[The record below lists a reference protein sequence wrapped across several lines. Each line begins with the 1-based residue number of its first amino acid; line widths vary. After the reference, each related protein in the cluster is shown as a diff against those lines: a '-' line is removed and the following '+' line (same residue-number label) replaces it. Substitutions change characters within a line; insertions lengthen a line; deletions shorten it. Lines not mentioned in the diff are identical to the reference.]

1 MAPIFWISGREFDAL
16 QDPIK
21 SEVGDAT
28 GRTKDVVGNNMTSF
42 GTIKLKA
49 DEAKGYAAYHFDKS
63 NSIKSETS
71 VNNSFTFIA
80 IYKRLEPTAAQGR
93 FFTSDSNNRY
103 FASWSQYADQWYSNE
118 WISNVGHQPA
128 DAAIEFNLGTVN
140 NGLKTMYDF
149 RRETMPT
156 GNSAG
161 DNEWG
166 RVLIGK
172 PLEVSDQ
179 AASVYVYEALV
190 FDRVLNAAEIQTV
203 KKIYRDIYFKAGTF
217 RSTSL
222 PFSSLFLST
231 KCPFI
236 STIITSQCFSYCL
249 NLLFY
254 IYTLIPI
261 FDFNFNIFCA
271 KHSRI
276 LTLKVKKNH
285 LRLHILSIILSL
297 FYNSNIKSI

>member
-49 DEAKGYAAYHFDKS
+49 DEAKGYAAYYFDKS

-128 DAAIEFNLGTVN
+128 DAAIGFNLGTVN
-140 NGLKTMYDF
+140 NGLKPMYDF
-149 RRETMPT
+149 RRETTPANNNNAQNT
-156 GNSAG
+156 W
-161 DNEWG
+161 DRVVIG
-166 RVLIGK
+166 R
-172 PLEVSDQ
+172 PLADSPGE

-203 KKIYRDIYFKAGTF
+203 KEMYRTIYFKAGTINF
-217 RSTSL
+217 QICS
-222 PFSSLFLST
+222 FSIAQILDAFNNSSYLMYN
-231 KCPFI
+231 I
-236 STIITSQCFSYCL
+236 SHPLIT
-249 NLLFY
+249 
-254 IYTLIPI
+254 
-261 FDFNFNIFCA
+261 
-271 KHSRI
+271 
-276 LTLKVKKNH
+276 
-285 LRLHILSIILSL
+285 
-297 FYNSNIKSI
+297 